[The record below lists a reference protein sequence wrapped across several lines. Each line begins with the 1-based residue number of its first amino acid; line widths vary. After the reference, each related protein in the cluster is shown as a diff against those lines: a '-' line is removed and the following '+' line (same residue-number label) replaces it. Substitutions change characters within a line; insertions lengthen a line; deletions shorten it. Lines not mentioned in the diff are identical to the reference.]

1 MNTNEQKRELLE
13 KAVCILLLNVNK
25 FSSISFVKMYKELGI
40 DSTDPRWFSAKLLW
54 MVGQKPEASK
64 FLGQKGR
71 GSYFLTNYGKEALNV
86 LQKRYQLQLKE
97 VADIVHKVNSTT
109 SVKELTE
116 FLKNFET
123 RDGKNKEVVKDQNSK
138 VGEEQNPKIVEDQNS
153 KVVEDQNP
161 KVVEDQNPKVGE
173 GQ

>member
-13 KAVCILLLNVNK
+13 KAVCIMLLNVNK
-25 FSSISFVKMYKELGI
+25 FSSISFVKMYKELEIG
-40 DSTDPRWFSAKLLW
+40 STDPRWFSAKLLW
-54 MVGQKPEASK
+54 TVGQKPEASK

-116 FLKNFET
+116 FLKNFEVKE
-123 RDGKNKEVVKDQNSK
+123 GKDTEVVKDQNSK
-138 VGEEQNPKIVEDQNS
+138 VGEGQNPKIVEDQNS

-161 KVVEDQNPKVGE
+161 KVGE

>member
-13 KAVCILLLNVNK
+13 KAVCIMLLNVNK
-25 FSSISFVKMYKELGI
+25 FSSISFVKMYKELEIG
-40 DSTDPRWFSAKLLW
+40 STDPRWFSAKLLW
-54 MVGQKPEASK
+54 TVGQKPEASK

-116 FLKNFET
+116 FLKNFEVKE
-123 RDGKNKEVVKDQNSK
+123 GKDTE
-138 VGEEQNPKIVEDQNS
+138 
-153 KVVEDQNP
+153 
-161 KVVEDQNPKVGE
+161 VVEDQNPKVGE

>member
-25 FSSISFVKMYKELGI
+25 FSSISFVKMYKELDVG
-40 DSTDPRWFSAKLLW
+40 STDPRWFSAKLLW

-64 FLGQKGR
+64 FLGQKSR

-116 FLKNFET
+116 FLKNFEA
-123 RDGKNKEVVKDQNSK
+123 REG
-138 VGEEQNPKIVEDQNS
+138 QNPKIVEDQNS
-153 KVVEDQNP
+153 KIVEDQNS
-161 KVVEDQNPKVGE
+161 KIVEDQNPKVGE